1 MNKNGVDG
9 IGKTVLITGAAKR
22 IGAELAR
29 SFHLHGFHIIVHYGT
44 SKTEA
49 FALSDELNRERKNSC
64 ELIQADLNNH
74 QELLGLARHV
84 IDLNCGLDVL
94 INNASSFYPT
104 PIGQCNETQW
114 DELMGSNVKAPLF
127 LSQALAPSLQ
137 KSCGCIINMADIHA
151 DRPMAEHTIYN
162 IAKAAT
168 VMLTKSLAKE
178 LAPKVRV
185 NAIAPGA
192 ILWPENS
199 APNPEILSKIPLGEI
214 GEAAPICKAAL
225 YLALDASYTTGQT
238 IAIDGGR
245 TLTM

>member
-1 MNKNGVDG
+1 MNKKRHDA

-29 SFHLHGFHIIVHYGT
+29 SFHQHGFHIIAHYGT

-49 FALSDELNRERKNSC
+49 EALADDLNQQRNNSC
-64 ELIQADLNNH
+64 ELIQANLNNH
-74 QELLGLARHV
+74 RELHDLAQSV
-84 IDLNCGLDVL
+84 IDLDCGLDVL

-104 PIGQCNETQW
+104 PIGECNETQW

-127 LSQALAPSLQ
+127 LSQALTPSL
-137 KSCGCIINMADIHA
+137 KNNRGCIINMADIHA

-178 LAPKVRV
+178 LAPQIRV

-214 GEAAPICKAAL
+214 GEATPICKAAL
-225 YLALDASYTTGQT
+225 YLALDASYTTGQ
-238 IAIDGGR
+238 ILAIDGGR